1 MTALTRAMP
10 DSGPT
15 EPTPSPGR
23 FLFPAQEVI
32 LGAMLAALLYLA
44 HDPSERILFF
54 GLAVLQI
61 AEGHIPALRTLWY
74 RMASV
79 VAQLILAFLLIGIT
93 GGVNSAYFLVLL
105 LPVVSTATY
114 LGVAGTVVTSIA
126 AIGTYL
132 SFLYFV
138 DWTQYSIGD
147 EEMHILAIRCLLL
160 AVAALLVNGLGR
172 VIRDESARH
181 KAAADQLAVA
191 NQQLIA
197 AETTVRRTER
207 LAALGQLTAGLAHE
221 LRNPLG
227 SIKGSAELLTTA
239 ATSADPIVQELAGI
253 ISSEV
258 DRTNLLVTR
267 FLDFSRPL
275 EPHKEMAKLGDVIDK
290 AAKHAG
296 VPIITNFSP
305 EVAMIPLDPTL
316 MQQVF
321 INLLTN
327 ARQAGPPDA
336 PITVATRP
344 AGEEAEISVI
354 DRGAGIPADKRESI
368 FNPFV
373 TSRKGGV
380 GLGLAIVARIVD
392 GHGGRM
398 AVESEPGKGS
408 TFRVYLP
415 LQA

>member
-1 MTALTRAMP
+1 MLDT
-10 DSGPT
+10 GPP
-15 EPTPSPGR
+15 EAPPKPAGLPFPT
-23 FLFPAQEVI
+23 QEVI

-44 HDPSERILFF
+44 HDISERVLMF
-54 GLAVLQI
+54 GLAILQI
-61 AEGHIPALRTLWY
+61 GEGSLPVLRTRWY
-74 RMASV
+74 RLASV

-93 GGVNSAYFLVLL
+93 GGVNSPYFMVLL

-138 DWTQYSIGD
+138 DWTQYSIDD
-147 EEMHILAIRCLLL
+147 EEMHVLAIRCLLL

-239 ATSADPIVQELAGI
+239 AASADPIVQELAGI

-275 EPHKEMAKLGDVIDK
+275 EPQKEMAKLGDVIDK

-296 VPIITNFSP
+296 VRIITNFSP
-305 EVAMIPLDPTL
+305 EVAMVPLDPTL

-327 ARQAGPPDA
+327 ARQAGPPEA
-336 PITVATRP
+336 PITVATRS

-415 LQA
+415 LHA